1 MKNYEYQVID
11 STWKGGNRVEIDL
24 GFPWETE
31 KNATKRLSEIKK
43 KTSSSSGYGIRKRL
57 QLK

>member
-11 STWKGGNRVEIDL
+11 STWKGNNRVEIDL

-43 KTSSSSGYGIRKRL
+43 KTSSSGYGIRKRL